1 MSGKLKKLLEEARH
15 GMFFTAVGKNHWQWG
30 VEGAKLRVLAN
41 VTYGIVWILVPVM
54 KECAD
59 ETSC

>member
-1 MSGKLKKLLEEARH
+1 MACSSLLLERTI
-15 GMFFTAVGKNHWQWG
+15 GSGG